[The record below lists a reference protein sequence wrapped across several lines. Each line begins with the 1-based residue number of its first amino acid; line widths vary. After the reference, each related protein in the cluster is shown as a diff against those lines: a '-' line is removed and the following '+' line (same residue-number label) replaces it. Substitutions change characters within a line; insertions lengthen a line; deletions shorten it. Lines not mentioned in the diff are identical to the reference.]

1 MQHLPITLS
10 QPPSHQPVFR
20 AGSALPDVAAPQGCQ
35 CEAHDNSDRQFVAML
50 DAYRDSGGLCRA
62 RELQEVIARSTDVG
76 GPDVTALN
84 GWIMQREVICFNW
97 QGNAWLPWFQF
108 NRLGMTPRPQLH
120 PVLQELNNVYDP
132 WEIGCWFARPN
143 PWLSGRTPV
152 DALLPHLP
160 EVLQAARAERFI
172 AH

>member
-1 MQHLPITLS
+1 MQHLRITLS
-10 QPPSHQPVFR
+10 QPRSHQPVFR

-76 GPDVTALN
+76 GSDVAALN

-97 QGNAWLPWFQF
+97 QGKP
-108 NRLGMTPRPQLH
+108 
-120 PVLQELNNVYDP
+120 
-132 WEIGCWFARPN
+132 GCPGSSSTGWA
-143 PWLSGRTPV
+143 
-152 DALLPHLP
+152 
-160 EVLQAARAERFI
+160 
-172 AH
+172 